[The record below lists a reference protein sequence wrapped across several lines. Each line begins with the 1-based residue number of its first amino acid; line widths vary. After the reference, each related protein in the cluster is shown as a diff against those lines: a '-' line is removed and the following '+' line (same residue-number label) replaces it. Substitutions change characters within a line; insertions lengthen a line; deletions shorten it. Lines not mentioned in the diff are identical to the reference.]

1 MLTSSGGLPSGLP
14 GGGGTG
20 GRPPGGDPRLGPPPS
35 GGLGGSPLAD
45 AFSIASIPA
54 LNAGISAVSSMCP
67 SLIAILGPFLTADI
81 GSLLL
86 SPMVLLLD
94 GGVLGLPICL
104 DAGASDALRRFE
116 FPVADFGADAPDVFV
131 VELVSPLGG
140 ELAVDPT
147 NANDAVSLA
156 DVDASSSLK
165 FWMIF
170 SDFLFI
176 GTMGN

>member
-1 MLTSSGGLPSGLP
+1 MVSSIFPS
-14 GGGGTG
+14 
-20 GRPPGGDPRLGPPPS
+20 
-35 GGLGGSPLAD
+35 
-45 AFSIASIPA
+45 SIAT
-54 LNAGISAVSSMCP
+54 
-67 SLIAILGPFLTADI
+67 LGPFLTVAI

-116 FPVADFGADAPDVFV
+116 FSVADFGAGAPDVFA
-131 VELVSPLGG
+131 VELVPPLGG

-156 DVDASSSLK
+156 DVDASSALK
-165 FWMIF
+165 FSMIF

-176 GTMGN
+176 GAIGN